1 MAAAVVKRDSW
12 TFLREAEEHGAS
24 VGVDEAGRL
33 VLIVGGERLGPPAPG
48 SALSKLEAEVVAHL
62 RRREAL
68 WQAFIAPEVQAAG
81 GAQEASPALGP
92 QEAA

>member
-1 MAAAVVKRDSW
+1 MEVKRDSW

-33 VLIVGGERLGPPAPG
+33 FLAFGDERLGPPAPG
-48 SALSKLEAEVVAHL
+48 SPLWKLEAEIVAHL
-62 RRREAL
+62 RRRAAL
-68 WQAFIAPEVQAAG
+68 WQAFISTPEAREG
-81 GAQEASPALGP
+81 GGQEASPALGP